1 MSTIMVFP
9 ISGGEVEKRSGDSI
23 NLHTFMLGVDGVVK
37 VPSIVLR
44 RAPEEYTIDG
54 LRLSSKRG
62 SVEIE
67 FDNPVTVVEGEY
79 PTFDTGELVMEPTD
93 FLELMLVKESST

>member
-1 MSTIMVFP
+1 MSTVMVFP
-9 ISGGEVEKRSGDSI
+9 ISDGEVKKLSGDSI
-23 NLHTFMLGVDGVVK
+23 NLHTFMLGADGVVN

-44 RAPEEYTIDG
+44 RAPEQYTIDG
-54 LRLSSKRG
+54 VRLSSKRG

-67 FDNPVTVVEGEY
+67 LDNPVTVVEGEY
-79 PTFDTGELVMEPTD
+79 PAFDSGELVIEPAN